1 MSARAYDGGSMCAK
15 CARDWIKHAFL
26 IDKQKILVRV
36 LKSTSTESER
46 HLSVTLSPRDD
57 VNRPRAPRLRFRKG
71 LWQQSW
77 GRTANM
83 AEVTESP
90 EDRSIAS
97 SKPLFA
103 GLSDISISQDI
114 PVEGEITIP
123 IRSRIREFDSSTLN
137 ESVQNTIMRDLKAV
151 GKKFMHVLYPRK
163 SNTLLRDWDLWG
175 PLFLCVTLAL
185 MLQRSSADSERD
197 GGPQFA
203 EVFVIVWFGAV
214 TITLNSKLLGGNISF
229 FQSLCVLGYC
239 ILPLTVGMLICRLV
253 LLAEP
258 GPANFIVRLFV
269 VIVMFAWSIAAST
282 AFLADSQPPN
292 RKALAVYPV
301 FLFYFVISWMILT
314 FTPQ

>member
-1 MSARAYDGGSMCAK
+1 MAEAE
-15 CARDWIKHAFL
+15 
-26 IDKQKILVRV
+26 
-36 LKSTSTESER
+36 ESPGDPG
-46 HLSVTLSPRDD
+46 TASPR
-57 VNRPRAPRLRFRKG
+57 
-71 LWQQSW
+71 
-77 GRTANM
+77 
-83 AEVTESP
+83 
-90 EDRSIAS
+90 
-97 SKPLFA
+97 PLFA

-123 IRSRIREFDSSTLN
+123 MKSRIREFDSSTLN
-137 ESVQNTIMRDLKAV
+137 ESVRNTIMRDLKAV

-163 SNTLLRDWDLWG
+163 SNTLLRDCKYMK
-175 PLFLCVTLAL
+175 FLRVCLIYLTI
-185 MLQRSSADSERD
+185 MLQRDSVDSEKD

-239 ILPLTVGMLICRLV
+239 ILPLTVAMLICRLV
-253 LLAEP
+253 LLADP
-258 GPANFIVRLFV
+258 GPVNFMVRLFV
-269 VIVMFAWSIAAST
+269 VIVMFAWSIVAST

-292 RKALAVYPV
+292 RRALAVYPV

>member
-1 MSARAYDGGSMCAK
+1 MAEAAESPGDPGTASPRP
-15 CARDWIKHAFL
+15 
-26 IDKQKILVRV
+26 LVR
-36 LKSTSTESER
+36 
-46 HLSVTLSPRDD
+46 
-57 VNRPRAPRLRFRKG
+57 LRSATKG
-71 LWQQSW
+71 I
-77 GRTANM
+77 M
-83 AEVTESP
+83 
-90 EDRSIAS
+90 
-97 SKPLFA
+97 

-123 IRSRIREFDSSTLN
+123 MRARIREFDSSTLN

-163 SNTLLRDWDLWG
+163 SNTLLRD
-175 PLFLCVTLAL
+175 CK
-185 MLQRSSADSERD
+185 MLQRGSADSEKD

-239 ILPLTVGMLICRLV
+239 ILPLTVAMLVCRLV
-253 LLAEP
+253 LLADP
-258 GPANFIVRLFV
+258 GPVNFMVRLFV
-269 VIVMFAWSIAAST
+269 VIVMFAWSIVAST

-314 FTPQ
+314 FTT

>member
-1 MSARAYDGGSMCAK
+1 MLSSYGTSSWSSSILGLMRLLPIGRYNLIIDLFSDLSSLGLIPALPVAARCNALHEPYALHDAT
-15 CARDWIKHAFL
+15 L
-26 IDKQKILVRV
+26 L
-36 LKSTSTESER
+36 
-46 HLSVTLSPRDD
+46 LSPWD
-57 VNRPRAPRLRFRKG
+57 
-71 LWQQSW
+71 
-77 GRTANM
+77 TI
-83 AEVTESP
+83 
-90 EDRSIAS
+90 SIANTS
-97 SKPLFA
+97 SKSGQFA

-123 IRSRIREFDSSTLN
+123 MRSQIQEFDSSTLN

-175 PLFLCVTLAL
+175 PLILCVTLAL
-185 MLQRSSADSERD
+185 MLQRSSVDSEKD

-239 ILPLTVGMLICRLV
+239 ILPLTVAMLVCRLV

-258 GPANFIVRLFV
+258 GPVNFMVRLFV
-269 VIVMFAWSIAAST
+269 VIVMFAWSIVAST

-292 RKALAVYPV
+292 RKALAIYPV

>member
-1 MSARAYDGGSMCAK
+1 PS
-15 CARDWIKHAFL
+15 
-26 IDKQKILVRV
+26 
-36 LKSTSTESER
+36 SE
-46 HLSVTLSPRDD
+46 PD
-57 VNRPRAPRLRFRKG
+57 
-71 LWQQSW
+71 
-77 GRTANM
+77 
-83 AEVTESP
+83 
-90 EDRSIAS
+90 
-97 SKPLFA
+97 FA

-123 IRSRIREFDSSTLN
+123 MRSQIQEFDSSTLN

-163 SNTLLRDWDLWG
+163 SNTLLRDCKYMS
-175 PLFLCVTLAL
+175 FLRICCFSL
-185 MLQRSSADSERD
+185 MLQRSSVDSEKD

-239 ILPLTVGMLICRLV
+239 ILPLTVAMLVCRLV

-258 GPANFIVRLFV
+258 GPVNFMVRLFV
-269 VIVMFAWSIAAST
+269 VIVMFAWSIVAST

-292 RKALAVYPV
+292 RKALAIYPV